1 MSAILLKDIK
11 KYYGD
16 TLALD
21 IGHLSLD
28 EGIYWVQ
35 GGNGAGKT
43 TWLKVMAGLLSF
55 RGEILLQGAVSSLHH
70 PVAYRRKVNYGE
82 AEPLYPGFLTGR
94 ELLRLYLSTKGGDAD
109 RILELGAAMGVNDF
123 LLRPVSTYSSG
134 MLKKLS
140 LLLSFTGVPSL
151 ILLDEPL
158 ITLDVQTI
166 PLLYDMIRE
175 WREEY
180 GVTFCITSHQVIAET
195 EFAVNGTLLVENRQV
210 RIIG

>member
-1 MSAILLKDIK
+1 MSAILLREIK

-21 IGHLSLD
+21 IADLSLE

-55 RGEILLQGAVSSLHH
+55 RGEIILRGEVSSLHH
-70 PVAYRRKVNYGE
+70 PVAYRRGVNYAE
-82 AEPLYPGFLTGR
+82 AEPLYPGFLTGK
-94 ELLRLYLSTKGGDAD
+94 ELLRLYLSTKGGNTS
-109 RILELGAAMGVNDF
+109 RILELSEAMGVNDF

-158 ITLDVQTI
+158 ITLDTQTI

-175 WREEY
+175 WREEH
-180 GVTFCITSHQVIAET
+180 GVTFCITSHQVIAEAG
-195 EFAVNGTLLVENRQV
+195 FAVNATLLVENRQV
-210 RIIG
+210 QIIG